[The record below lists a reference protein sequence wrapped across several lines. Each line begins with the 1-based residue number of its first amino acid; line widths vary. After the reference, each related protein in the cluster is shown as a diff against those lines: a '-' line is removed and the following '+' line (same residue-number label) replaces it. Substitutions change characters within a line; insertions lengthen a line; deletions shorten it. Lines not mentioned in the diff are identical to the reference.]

1 MAATVDRMPFQF
13 TVDDYYRLAEVGILK
28 PDDRVELIEG
38 EIVRMSPIGSKH
50 AATVERARRLFEGRL
65 GDHVSVR
72 SQNPV
77 RLDRRSEPEPDLT
90 LVRFRA
96 DYYAETHPT
105 PRDVLLII
113 EVADTTLHYDRHVK
127 ALLYARAGIPEY
139 WIVDLTGDA
148 IEAHTEPSPD
158 GYRVVR
164 RYQRGERLSPQVLPE
179 VELAVEEILS

>member
-1 MAATVDRMPFQF
+1 MPFRF
-13 TVDDYYRLAEVGILK
+13 TVDDYYRMAEVGILK

-38 EIVRMSPIGSKH
+38 EIVRTSPIGSRH
-50 AATVERARRLFEGRL
+50 AATVERARRLFERRL
-65 GDHVSVR
+65 GDHVSAR

-96 DYYAETHPT
+96 DFYAESHPA

-127 ALLYARAGIPEY
+127 ASLYARAGIPEC
-139 WIVDLTGDA
+139 WIADLTDEA

-164 RYQRGERLSPQVLPE
+164 RFHRGERLSPQLLPKTE
-179 VELAVEEILS
+179 VAVEEILG